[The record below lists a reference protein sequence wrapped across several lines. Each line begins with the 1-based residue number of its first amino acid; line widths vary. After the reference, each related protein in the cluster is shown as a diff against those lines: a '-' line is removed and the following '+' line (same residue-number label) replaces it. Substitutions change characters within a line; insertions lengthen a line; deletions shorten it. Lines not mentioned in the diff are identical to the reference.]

1 MISLEI
7 TYLNHWWWKVL
18 EALRRYL
25 LILQYPLKNLKKPN
39 KTIFTY
45 ATFSLEDEYD
55 ECPLSLGNDTITSS
69 NKRLSLISNKGLFW
83 PSVHYQSKT
92 EETQKDNIIQE
103 V

>member
-1 MISLEI
+1 MVVEGIGS
-7 TYLNHWWWKVL
+7 TP
-18 EALRRYL
+18 ALF
-25 LILQYPLKNLKKPN
+25 IDPPVSSKEPKKPN

-92 EETQKDNIIQE
+92 EETQKDNFVQE